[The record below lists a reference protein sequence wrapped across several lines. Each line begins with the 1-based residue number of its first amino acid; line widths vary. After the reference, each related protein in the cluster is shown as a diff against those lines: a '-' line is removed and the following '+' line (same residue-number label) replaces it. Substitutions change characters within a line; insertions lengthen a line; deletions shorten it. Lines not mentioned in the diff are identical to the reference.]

1 MRSNFSFS
9 DLFQTGS
16 AVAVPEMP
24 VSPTL
29 MQRGKMRSTWGFDPK
44 SDTVFSSSPA
54 LGGAQGR
61 SAGRS
66 LAACAFPSA
75 GKVRAFPCYFWPEL
89 IIIEQQLLLL
99 FLFFSLNIS
108 EVFSS
113 WKQNEKKFSF
123 FFLTTQIPSSHGEW
137 DLQVLWGDSRGRKKP
152 HIFLTCFFFP
162 SCPISPARAGSHE
175 MMESYYLQPTTPLR
189 FIPVQLP
196 QEFQP
201 PF

>member
-1 MRSNFSFS
+1 MRNNFSFS

-75 GKVRAFPCYFWPEL
+75 GKVGAFPCYFWPEL

-99 FLFFSLNIS
+99 FLVFSLDIS

-113 WKQNEKKFSF
+113 WKQNEKVPIFLF
-123 FFLTTQIPSSHGEW
+123 FPNNPNPFLTRGVRPASAVRGFQRQKKTPHFSH
-137 DLQVLWGDSRGRKKP
+137 LL
-152 HIFLTCFFFP
+152 FFP
-162 SCPISPARAGSHE
+162 PVAQSA
-175 MMESYYLQPTTPLR
+175 QPELDPMK
-189 FIPVQLP
+189 
-196 QEFQP
+196 
-201 PF
+201 